1 MRTLECGQCG
11 QIITAE
17 DDEELVKAAAEHF
30 ADKHKFLPVS
40 EDKIRATVTEKARD
54 A

>member
-1 MRTLECGQCG
+1 MRALECGQCG
-11 QIITAE
+11 QTITAE

-30 ADKHKFLPVS
+30 ADKHKFLPIS
-40 EDKIRATVTEKARD
+40 EDKIRATVVEKARD

>member
-1 MRTLECGQCG
+1 MRTMECGQCG
-11 QIITAE
+11 QAFTAE
-17 DDEELVKAAAEHF
+17 DDEGLVKEASDHF

-40 EDKIRATVTEKARD
+40 EDKIRATVAEKARD